1 MRIYKSLTELIGK
14 TPLLELSGT
23 ELKYA
28 LEAKI
33 YAKLEYFNPLGS
45 VKDRTAYA
53 MITDAEESGRLNKD
67 TAVIEPTS
75 GNTGVGLAFVC
86 ATRGYRLILT
96 MPETMSQ
103 ERRMLL
109 AALGAE
115 IHLTPG
121 SSGMTG
127 AINEANR
134 LAKELGNAFI
144 PMQFKNPANPKVH
157 RETTGPEIWADMDG
171 AVDILVGGVGTGGT
185 ITGAGAYLK
194 ERKPSLKLVAVEPR
208 SSPVISGG
216 QPGAH
221 RIQGLGA
228 GFIPEVLDKGLLDE
242 VITVGNEEAFARTK
256 ELSRTEGLLVGVS
269 SGAAVEAAVRLAQ
282 RPENAGKH
290 IVAILPDTGERYLST
305 GVFDKA

>member
-144 PMQFKNPANPKVH
+144 PMQFENPANPKVH
-157 RETTGPEIWADMDG
+157 RETTGPEIWADTDG